1 MLCRVKKRPRCTSG
15 FLYLRNMKKWL
26 LLLWISAG
34 WCQTPTKDASIPFK
48 ADVFCGRDAS
58 GALYG
63 ILDNT
68 FFRQTGADRVEYRNV
83 SLGHLLRVDLR
94 NPLRMVLFY
103 SDFNT
108 AVLLDNQLNE
118 IQRIPFAEKD
128 PALLVTAC
136 GLASQN
142 RLWLYDSLTL
152 RLGLYDLNSGKTTF
166 ITQPIPRPVTYA
178 SDFNDFYW
186 IDEKGIYY
194 TCNVFGRMVTV
205 GRVATGDGL
214 QLENGRI
221 WRVDGTSIRF
231 FPDGSGV
238 EKTVL
243 DAGKSIKNF
252 AVSDGILS
260 IFTDHEITNYKI
272 PLR

>member
-1 MLCRVKKRPRCTSG
+1 
-15 FLYLRNMKKWL
+15 MKKWL
-26 LLLWISAG
+26 FLLWVAIG
-34 WCQTPTKDASIPFK
+34 WCQDPMTKGVSVTFE

-63 ILDNT
+63 IVDNT
-68 FFRQTGADRVEYRNV
+68 FFRQLDGHRVEYRNV
-83 SLGHLLRVDLR
+83 SLGNLLRVDLR
-94 NPLRMVLFY
+94 NPLRIVLFY
-103 SDFNT
+103 TDFNT
-108 AVLLDNQLNE
+108 AVLVDNQLNE
-118 IQRIPFAEKD
+118 IQRVSFSEKD

-142 RLWLYDSLTL
+142 RLWIYDSVSL
-152 RLGLYDLNSGKTTF
+152 RLGLYDLNSGKTAF
-166 ITQPIPRPVTYA
+166 ITQPIPRPQIYT

-194 TCNVFGRMVTV
+194 TCNVFGRMMIV
-205 GRVATGDGL
+205 GKAPVGDGL

-221 WRVDGTSIRF
+221 WRVADRAIRF

-243 DAGKSIKNF
+243 EAGKTIKNF

-260 IFTDHEITNYKI
+260 IFTGHEITNYKI
-272 PLR
+272 TIR